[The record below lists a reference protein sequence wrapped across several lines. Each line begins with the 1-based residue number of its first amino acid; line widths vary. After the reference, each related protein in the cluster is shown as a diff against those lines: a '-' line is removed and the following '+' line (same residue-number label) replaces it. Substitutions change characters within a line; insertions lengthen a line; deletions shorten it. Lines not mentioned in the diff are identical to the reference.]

1 MSISLNNNVAQ
12 ANNIQQSKQP
22 ENKTDEKSKFL
33 TPTQTK
39 VAVGTALTALAAV
52 GIYLA
57 TKGKDAKVTQET
69 VTNATQ
75 NAQEMTNTIKE
86 MTVDAFKK
94 AGNKFN
100 KGKALNVDGTGFSGT
115 ILSQTKDGAEVS
127 MVYENGLIKESTKIK
142 NDKIL
147 IEKTYSYSD
156 NDGLDNIYIVDSKG
170 TKINVWYDSNKG
182 ILSRHEQEK
191 DGTYRKTILKDLK
204 KDKVIME
211 DDTYFFY
218 DKNGN
223 KIAERDY
230 DNNITLYHSNGKV
243 KFKQEGDT
251 LKFFDENGNITH
263 QLKSDLRYRAEN
275 YQYQLITPDGRKV
288 ELMGE
293 KYYQNREMSFYEPDN
308 ERPSVTLSTRHHYTG
323 KRINEAF
330 ARTKNGDRYLLE
342 KGKDGV
348 FQLSKGKVVSA
359 RYNPKNKEVELL
371 NDNLKEESV
380 PVMVDN
386 VLNAI
391 ADMRK
396 QHRQAT
402 TMLDTYWSSRRKIFD
417 LFCNGEYFMK

>member
-1 MSISLNNNVAQ
+1 MPVSLNNNVVQ

-22 ENKTDEKSKFL
+22 EKKTDEKSKFL

-57 TKGKDAKVTQET
+57 TKGKGAKVPQET

-75 NAQEMTNTIKE
+75 TAQEFANTVKE
-86 MTVDAFKK
+86 YSVEAFKK

-100 KGKALNVDGTGFSGT
+100 KGKAFNADGTGFSGT
-115 ILSQTKDGAEVS
+115 ILNQTKDGAEVS
-127 MVYENGLIKESTKIK
+127 LVYENGLINKSTKTK
-142 NDKIL
+142 NGEKL
-147 IEKTYSYSD
+147 LEKTYKNRDAGSLNVS
-156 NDGLDNIYIVDSKG
+156 IVDSKG
-170 TKINVWYDSNKG
+170 TKTDVWYDSNKG
-182 ILSRHEQEK
+182 ILGRYRREK
-191 DGTYRKTILKDLK
+191 DGTNSSIVKDLK
-204 KDKVIME
+204 KDKILKE
-211 DDTYFFY
+211 NGTSFIN

-230 DNNITLYHSNGKV
+230 NHNITLYHPNGKV
-243 KFKQEGDT
+243 KFKQEGNT
-251 LKFFDENGNITH
+251 LKSFDENGNMTH
-263 QLKSDLRYRAEN
+263 QLKADLSRGEY
-275 YQYQLITPDGRKV
+275 YKLITSDGKKV
-288 ELMGE
+288 ELKVGS
-293 KYYQNREMSFYEPDN
+293 QNHKDRDMSFYEPN
-308 ERPSVTLSTRHHYTG
+308 SKRPSATLSTWYDHTG

-348 FQLSKGKVVSA
+348 FQLSRGEVVSA
-359 RYNPKNKEVELL
+359 RYNPKNKEVEFL

-391 ADMRK
+391 TDMRK
-396 QHRQAT
+396 QHRQART
-402 TMLDTYWSSRRKIFD
+402 IIDTYWSSNREINK
-417 LFCNGEYFMK
+417 LLLNKEHFMK

>member
-1 MSISLNNNVAQ
+1 MPVSLNNNVVQ

-22 ENKTDEKSKFL
+22 EKKTDEKSKFL

-57 TKGKDAKVTQET
+57 TKGKGAKVAQET

-75 NAQEMTNTIKE
+75 TAQESANTVKE
-86 MTVDAFKK
+86 YSVEAFKK

-100 KGKALNVDGTGFSGT
+100 KGKALNADGTGFSGT
-115 ILSQTKDGAEVS
+115 ILNQTKDGAEVS
-127 MVYENGLIKESTKIK
+127 LVYENGLIKKSTKTK
-142 NDKIL
+142 NGEKL
-147 IEKTYSYSD
+147 LEKTYKNRD
-156 NDGLDNIYIVDSKG
+156 DGSLDVYIVDSKG
-170 TKINVWYDSNKG
+170 TKVDVEYDSNEG
-182 ILSRHEQEK
+182 ILYRNKIEK
-191 DGTYRKTILKDLK
+191 DGTKNFIVKDLK
-204 KDKVIME
+204 KDKILKE
-211 DDTYFFY
+211 NGTSFIY

-230 DNNITLYHSNGKV
+230 NHNITLYHPNGKV
-243 KFKQEGDT
+243 KFKQEGNT
-251 LKFFDENGNITH
+251 LKSFDENGNMTH
-263 QLKSDLRYRAEN
+263 QLKADLSRGGY
-275 YQYQLITPDGRKV
+275 YKLITSDGKKV
-288 ELMGE
+288 EL
-293 KYYQNREMSFYEPDN
+293 KVDSQHPKDRDMSFYEPN
-308 ERPSVTLSTRHHYTG
+308 SKRPSATLSTWYDHTG

-348 FQLSKGKVVSA
+348 FQLSRGEVVSA
-359 RYNPKNKEVELL
+359 RYNPKNKEVEFL

-391 ADMRK
+391 TDMRK
-396 QHRQAT
+396 QHRQART
-402 TMLDTYWSSRRKIFD
+402 IIDTYLSSNREINKL
-417 LFCNGEYFMK
+417 LFNKEHFMK